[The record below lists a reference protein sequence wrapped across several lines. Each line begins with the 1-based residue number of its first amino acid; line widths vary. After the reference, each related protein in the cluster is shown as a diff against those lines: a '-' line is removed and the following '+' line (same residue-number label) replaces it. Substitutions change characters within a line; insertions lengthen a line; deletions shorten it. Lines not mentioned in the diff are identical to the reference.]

1 VFIYLTDHKGHTGH
15 KLSVLTKRAYML
27 ANMMKMIIMYQ
38 MVCGSVG
45 ASPRCTVARA
55 FHRILYG
62 HYVVCTYAMGS
73 SVAERMADGCNG
85 YQARN

>member
-1 VFIYLTDHKGHTGH
+1 MAMKNSGRPFYPCHRCSYISL
-15 KLSVLTKRAYML
+15 
-27 ANMMKMIIMYQ
+27 MKMIIMYQ